1 MRGGEGIKKISL
13 LPGESRPAY
22 MLRVAAAFI
31 REHCP
36 EGVIYFDEAECD
48 GYCVA
53 DDCESAIMELP
64 NEREGEH

>member
-1 MRGGEGIKKISL
+1 MRTIILE
-13 LPGESRPAY
+13 PGESRAHY

-36 EGVIYFDEAECD
+36 EGVIIFDEAECD

-53 DDCESAIMELP
+53 NDCESAASELP
-64 NEREGEH
+64 VEDDVTP

>member
-1 MRGGEGIKKISL
+1 VRTIILE
-13 LPGESRPAY
+13 PGESRAHY

-36 EGVIYFDEAECD
+36 EGVIIFDEAECD

-53 DDCESAIMELP
+53 NDCESAASELP
-64 NEREGEH
+64 GEDDVTP